1 MIGDYG
7 FIFNFWV
14 KGGEGMA
21 LDTSE
26 TFDNSN
32 FKPKN
37 IFKVNCVGSNQSKG
51 FVESLYNSECI
62 PLEVI

>member
-37 IFKVNCVGSNQSKG
+37 SFKVNCVGSNQSKG
-51 FVESLYNSECI
+51 FKKSL
-62 PLEVI
+62 